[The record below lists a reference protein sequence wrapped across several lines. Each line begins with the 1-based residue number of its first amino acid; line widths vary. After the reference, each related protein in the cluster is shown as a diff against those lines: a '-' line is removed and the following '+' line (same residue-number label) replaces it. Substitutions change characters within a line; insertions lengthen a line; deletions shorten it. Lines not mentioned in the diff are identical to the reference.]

1 MFDEIYCGRCGE
13 DVSVEKTEYTIDWNN
28 SRMCVIISTLGRCP
42 ECGDLIGDKHIFYY
56 HNSDYLSEKE
66 IEKLSKTY

>member
-13 DVSVEKTEYTIDWNN
+13 DVPVEKTEYATEYINDKL
-28 SRMCVIISTLGRCP
+28 CVIISTLGRCP
-42 ECGDLIGDKHIFYY
+42 ECGDLVGEKHIFHY
-56 HNSDYLSEKE
+56 HISDYLSKKE